1 MTYDLRE
8 RVVTTL
14 GRVAIMVGNPKDDRN
29 GHLGVGDKMT
39 VTNSSTSRTSKY
51 SLPCSFS
58 APVNEKENFT
68 CANQL
73 ELFTRNLPKRPYA
86 VDQLGDRLLITSP
99 SRALRRRLIQANP
112 PWMRVFAVFD
122 IDRPGAALAWED
134 TDLPSPLW
142 TAENRENGH
151 AHSAWCLEAPVL
163 LGQHDRQTPMRY
175 LCAVESAMRERL
187 GADPAYGGLI
197 TKNPAHGHW
206 RTLWGPEHRYT
217 LAELA
222 EYLPGSRS
230 TSRANR
236 SSWAWAA
243 TWIRSTG
250 YATTRIG
257 KSGCGETQATAR
269 AFMFVG

>member
-1 MTYDLRE
+1 MTE
-8 RVVTTL
+8 
-14 GRVAIMVGNPKDDRN
+14 
-29 GHLGVGDKMT
+29 
-39 VTNSSTSRTSKY
+39 TNSSTSRTSKY

-58 APVNEKENFT
+58 APVNEKEN
-68 CANQL
+68 CRCGGRL

-187 GADPAYGGLI
+187 GADVCAGGATTLDLHHPPQPHRITPTELPHQSIGNAEQLDTWCYALDQRAGARPDIDLSPARTAVSRGGLR
-197 TKNPAHGHW
+197 GLD
-206 RTLWGPEHRYT
+206 RGLDRG
-217 LAELA
+217 
-222 EYLPGSRS
+222 
-230 TSRANR
+230 
-236 SSWAWAA
+236 
-243 TWIRSTG
+243 
-250 YATTRIG
+250 RI
-257 KSGCGETQATAR
+257 
-269 AFMFVG
+269 

>member
-1 MTYDLRE
+1 MTE
-8 RVVTTL
+8 
-14 GRVAIMVGNPKDDRN
+14 
-29 GHLGVGDKMT
+29 
-39 VTNSSTSRTSKY
+39 TNSSTSRTSLPGTF
-51 SLPCSFS
+51 SL
-58 APVNEKENFT
+58 PVNEKEN
-68 CANQL
+68 CRCGGQL

-99 SRALRRRLIQANP
+99 SRALRRRHIQANP

-187 GADPAYGGLI
+187 GADRAYAGLI

-206 RTLWGPEHRYT
+206 RTLWGPYENAGAIIPH
-217 LAELA
+217 
-222 EYLPGSRS
+222 
-230 TSRANR
+230 
-236 SSWAWAA
+236 
-243 TWIRSTG
+243 
-250 YATTRIG
+250 
-257 KSGCGETQATAR
+257 
-269 AFMFVG
+269 

>member
-1 MTYDLRE
+1 MTE
-8 RVVTTL
+8 
-14 GRVAIMVGNPKDDRN
+14 
-29 GHLGVGDKMT
+29 
-39 VTNSSTSRTSKY
+39 TNSSTSRTS
-51 SLPCSFS
+51 LPGTFPL
-58 APVNEKENFT
+58 PVNEIR
-68 CANQL
+68 CGGQL

-99 SRALRRRLIQANP
+99 SRALRRRHIQANS

-151 AHSAWCLEAPVL
+151 AHSAWCLAAPVM

-187 GADPAYGGLI
+187 GADRAYGGLI

-217 LAELA
+217 LGELA
-222 EYLPGSRS
+222 EYLPGLEKKSDRRK
-230 TSRANR
+230 RAR
-236 SSWAWAA
+236 FDTLEDASKKKAH
-243 TWIRSTG
+243 R
-250 YATTRIG
+250 
-257 KSGCGETQATAR
+257 
-269 AFMFVG
+269 